1 MGRRMVECGPLR
13 QAGGACLIATAL
25 LCGQAVAASR
35 PLTVAC
41 SGTTTARSMSAE
53 KSDPFDA
60 IFVFDEAAR
69 SWMRTDPASG
79 AGRPICMA
87 DDCTV
92 LFSPTQIVARSGTL
106 VATFDRRHRTFS
118 AGDLKDVDGTMVEI
132 ITHATC
138 HTPRVPTSRR
148 P

>member
-1 MGRRMVECGPLR
+1 MRRT
-13 QAGGACLIATAL
+13 GGTCLVAAAL
-25 LCGQAVAASR
+25 LCGQAVAAPR

-60 IFVFDEAAR
+60 IFVFDDAAR
-69 SWMRTDPASG
+69 SWVRTDPASG
-79 AGRPICMA
+79 AGRPICLA

-92 LFSPTQIVARSGTL
+92 LFSPTQVVARSGTL
-106 VATFDRRHRTFS
+106 VATFDRRRQTFS

-132 ITHATC
+132 ITRATC
-138 HTPRVPTSRR
+138 HAPRVPPARR